1 MTDRAA
7 RIAAALELLSVMD
20 GGAAP
25 APERLTGLTMDEA
38 AAAAGLYGQG
48 LDLDREERRLRVV
61 RMAYLV
67 KHAPGAPT
75 LEAAIEHLTDQQLD
89 EFNHLTAEDL

>member
-1 MTDRAA
+1 MLFR
-7 RIAAALELLSVMD
+7 S
-20 GGAAP
+20 
-25 APERLTGLTMDEA
+25 
-38 AAAAGLYGQG
+38 
-48 LDLDREERRLRVV
+48 DREERRLRVV